1 MRLPK
6 SLLTTLEGLVWA
18 AVGGA
23 ATSMLEIR
31 EYLTKWQEFD
41 IDYGHVGKLAA
52 AGAILGGAM
61 FLRDL
66 AQRRNV
72 AAAAAAIPPGMA
84 MAGLAGLGTMGTAEG
99 GPIAPAQPGAPQ
111 GPGD

>member
-1 MRLPK
+1 MRIPK
-6 SLLTTLEGLVWA
+6 SILTTLEGLLWA

-23 ATSMLEIR
+23 ATSLLEIR
-31 EYLTKWQEFD
+31 QYMTNWKEFD
-41 IDYGHVGKLAA
+41 IDYAHVARLAT
-52 AGAILGGAM
+52 AGAILGGSM

-72 AAAAAAIPPGMA
+72 AAATGQLVPSQVLPP
-84 MAGLAGLGTMGTAEG
+84 
-99 GPIAPAQPGAPQ
+99 APGQ